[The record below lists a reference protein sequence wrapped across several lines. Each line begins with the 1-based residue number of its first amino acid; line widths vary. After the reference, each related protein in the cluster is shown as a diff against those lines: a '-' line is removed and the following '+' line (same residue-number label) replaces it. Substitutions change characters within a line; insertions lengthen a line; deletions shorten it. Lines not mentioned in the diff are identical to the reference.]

1 MAVTLPSARMVSL
14 STACFDRSS
23 WMIPMSVFVRTTN
36 RNAQFFQAPTE
47 NMRMASTMK
56 TPLKYVNTLLLMMSE
71 TLFVFFS
78 FDTLA

>member
-1 MAVTLPSARMVSL
+1 
-14 STACFDRSS
+14 
-23 WMIPMSVFVRTTN
+23 MSVFVRTTN

-56 TPLKYVNTLLLMMSE
+56 TPLKYVNTLLLMISE

-78 FDTLA
+78 PDTLA